1 MFENVKI
8 GSASEVDWG
17 RLVKTWATGKS
28 NFPAVSIDKL
38 PVPRTL
44 DELKA
49 QCALVG
55 VEITV
60 PAKFT
65 GFAVIQHGPE
75 TLALRLPA
83 KAMVE
88 AAEADLD
95 QGLDYTT
102 ALLRGVLRS
111 AQRAPGQAQ
120 GLPGLPHRRLLDRLV
135 PVTSA
140 ALSLCQKLVR
150 ARPRECLR
158 PPHHRGGVPSRS
170 DCLIG
175 KLCKNHF
182 RSFRA

>member
-95 QGLDYTT
+95 QGLDYTIPHFYEVFCGP
-102 ALLRGVLRS
+102 LNVPQPRRKDF
-111 AQRAPGQAQ
+111 QAC
-120 GLPGLPHRRLLDRLV
+120 R
-135 PVTSA
+135 
-140 ALSLCQKLVR
+140 
-150 ARPRECLR
+150 
-158 PPHHRGGVPSRS
+158 
-170 DCLIG
+170 IG
-175 KLCKNHF
+175 DYSIASCM
-182 RSFRA
+182 

>member
-8 GSASEVDWG
+8 SAASEVAWG

-44 DELKA
+44 DDLKA

-55 VEITV
+55 VQITI

-95 QGLDYTT
+95 QGLDYN
-102 ALLRGVLRS
+102 LPHFYEVFCGPLNVQP
-111 AQRAPGQAQ
+111 AQRLDFQAC
-120 GLPGLPHRRLLDRLV
+120 R
-135 PVTSA
+135 
-140 ALSLCQKLVR
+140 
-150 ARPRECLR
+150 
-158 PPHHRGGVPSRS
+158 
-170 DCLIG
+170 IG
-175 KLCKNHF
+175 DYSIASCM
-182 RSFRA
+182 

>member
-8 GSASEVDWG
+8 SPATEVLWG

-28 NFPAVSIDKL
+28 NFPTTSIDKL

-49 QCALVG
+49 QCTLVG

-95 QGLDYTT
+95 QGLPY
-102 ALLRGVLRS
+102 A
-111 AQRAPGQAQ
+111 
-120 GLPGLPHRRLLDRLV
+120 LPHFYEVYCGPLNVQPNQRKDFQACR
-135 PVTSA
+135 
-140 ALSLCQKLVR
+140 
-150 ARPRECLR
+150 
-158 PPHHRGGVPSRS
+158 
-170 DCLIG
+170 IG
-175 KLCKNHF
+175 DYSIASCE
-182 RSFRA
+182 